1 MDRRLRGRDA
11 GVNITNGVKT
21 TVTLLKSPSSN
32 YTEQMTVKIRRER
45 RLDSSISG

>member
-32 YTEQMTVKIRRER
+32 YREQMRVKIRTER
-45 RLDSSISG
+45 RLDSSMSG